1 MVYKYVDKIVQSQ
14 KGSSLNDVVKNG
26 VASTSSSSLDV
37 TFIVI
42 LLKIMMCLIKLI
54 RIVM

>member
-37 TFIVI
+37 TVIVI